1 MITYNSFTLK
11 WKFTVEI
18 LLPLS
23 LQKYCKFML
32 SRKDKIWKPVSSQAS
47 VYSVSNPHK
56 SIPLLRSLLFRFVY
70 SCESQCIYI
79 HYKIHYS
86 QMNFLSHDSNRLL
99 TNELPLQWSTA
110 HKWTSSHSDPLFIN
124 VLMNILTKWFSA
136 HKWTPSHS
144 APLLTNENLIT
155 GFCCSNR
162 DS

>member
-124 VLMNILTKWFSA
+124 EHPHKVIQCSQMNPLSQCSIA
-136 HKWTPSHS
+136 HKWKSYHRV
-144 APLLTNENLIT
+144 LLL
-155 GFCCSNR
+155 
-162 DS
+162 